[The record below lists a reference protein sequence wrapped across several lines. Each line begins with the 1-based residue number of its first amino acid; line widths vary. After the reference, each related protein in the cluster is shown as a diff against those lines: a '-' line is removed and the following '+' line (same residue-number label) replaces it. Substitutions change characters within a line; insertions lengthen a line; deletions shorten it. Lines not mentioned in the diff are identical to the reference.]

1 MGFRWVS
8 KTKRWQNL
16 HGTIL
21 GGKSIGLDQKQKR
34 ELKSRAHDLK
44 NQNNN
49 KFLVLKV

>member
-1 MGFRWVS
+1 MGV
-8 KTKRWQNL
+8 Q
-16 HGTIL
+16 
-21 GGKSIGLDQKQKR
+21 DQKVAKLKWHHFGRKINWFGPQKKKR